1 MNIRCRKINCKFNHA
16 GTCHAHQV
24 WVCRG
29 AVCETYQKDDEK
41 TDLELASELAPTIPN
56 NVPLRCTAA
65 TCLYNRDC
73 RCGANGIAVIDN
85 ENKNQADCA
94 TFIER

>member
-16 GTCHAHQV
+16 ATCHAKEV
-24 WVCRG
+24 KVCRG
-29 AVCETYQKDDEK
+29 ANCDTYQKDPDK
-41 TDLELASELAPTIPN
+41 TNVELATELAPTMPN

-65 TCLYNRDC
+65 ACLFNRDC
-73 RCGANGIAVIDN
+73 RCAANGIAVVDN
-85 ENKNQADCA
+85 EESNQADCA